1 MLATFFFFAAAFM
14 PPSAFMPSPRLESSL
29 THSSRRSAL
38 LTTMGS
44 SSRSS
49 SKPKR
54 RVAESQ
60 QQLPSSS
67 HKKTA
72 NKWRHEGAQTV
83 YESREKGI
91 AVKLHRE
98 PTMQSDKLPPPREG
112 ERVPVG
118 RYPALVL
125 NADYTPLSYVPLSL
139 WSWQDTVRAVYRGA
153 VTVLSTYDIDIRSPS
168 TSMALPSVIV
178 LNKYV
183 GRTGRGKPCF
193 TRRNVFLRDRFTC
206 QYCNTRLA
214 MKELTYDHVV
224 PRACGGATSWENIV
238 TACSKCNLRKGS
250 RELCHCPD
258 DLRLRTKP
266 QQPTWGQLQQNARHF
281 PPRDMH
287 PDWEDYLFLP

>member
-1 MLATFFFFAAAFM
+1 MLTTIFCVMTAAAFM
-14 PPSAFMPSPRLESSL
+14 PSPHLDSTTSL
-29 THSSRRSAL
+29 QRSAL
-38 LTTMGS
+38 LTMGS

-49 SKPKR
+49 SSSSKPKR
-54 RVAESQ
+54 RSAEP

-67 HKKTA
+67 HTKTS
-72 NKWRHEGAQTV
+72 NKWRHGGEHAATV

-98 PTMQSDKLPPPREG
+98 PTMQSDNLPPPREG

-139 WSWQDTVRAVYRGA
+139 WSWQDTVRAVFRGA
-153 VTVLSTYDIDIRSPS
+153 VTVLSTYDINIRSPS
-168 TSMALPSVIV
+168 TSMSLPSVIV
-178 LNKYV
+178 LNRYV
-183 GRTGRGKPCF
+183 GRKGMGKPCF

-206 QYCNTRLA
+206 QYCDTQLA
-214 MKELTYDHVV
+214 TSQLTYDHVV
-224 PRACGGATSWENIV
+224 PRARGGPTTWENVV